1 MNIIELQRVSKSFGP
16 IKALE
21 QINLSLESGR
31 IIGLLGTNGS
41 GKSTMIKLI
50 NDLLVPDQGIV
61 KVNGQKPGIE
71 TKKIVSYLPE
81 RSYLDP
87 NMKVVEILRYFQD
100 FYKDFDI
107 QKAQDLLKEFTIP
120 VDRRIKTLSK
130 GTREKLQL
138 ILVMSRKAKLYIL
151 DEPMAGVDPA
161 ARDHI
166 LDTILSGY
174 DEGSTILIS
183 THLIA
188 DVEECWMRLSSWITV
203 ILLAMNRRNRCGC
216 VKENRLIRFS
226 GGFQM
231 LGLCLKYDLKAL
243 FRVTWP
249 VYVVSMVLPIGIQ
262 IFYWIQDWPI
272 FDTMIFQMFSGFY
285 TIIYIMSL
293 FCLIIWP
300 IVVCVR
306 HFFNSMLKDEGYLTN
321 TLPVSR
327 NTLIISKEMAGLA
340 LFLISFVLFILSILI
355 VIPTFDF
362 MELKVLLTSFH
373 WTFRNV
379 DLTCIIDFSIVSF
392 GLWIDYDV
400 CLGDDVRADASQ
412 RKRNI
417 KCCLLFFDQLWSAG
431 YSLCVYDG
439 IWLGGRYR
447 NRMAPGKLFCDI
459 CYTS

>member
-1 MNIIELQRVSKSFGP
+1 MNIIELQQVSKSFGP

-61 KVNGQKPGIE
+61 KVA
-71 TKKIVSYLPE
+71 
-81 RSYLDP
+81 
-87 NMKVVEILRYFQD
+87 EILRYFQD

-188 DVEECWMRLSSWITV
+188 DVERVLDEVIFLDHGRITRHEQADPLRMREGKSI
-203 ILLAMNRRNRCGC
+203 
-216 VKENRLIRFS
+216 
-226 GGFQM
+226 
-231 LGLCLKYDLKAL
+231 D
-243 FRVTWP
+243 
-249 VYVVSMVLPIGIQ
+249 Q
-262 IFYWIQDWPI
+262 IF
-272 FDTMIFQMFSGFY
+272 
-285 TIIYIMSL
+285 
-293 FCLIIWP
+293 
-300 IVVCVR
+300 R
-306 HFFNSMLKDEGYLTN
+306 E
-321 TLPVSR
+321 
-327 NTLIISKEMAGLA
+327 
-340 LFLISFVLFILSILI
+340 
-355 VIPTFDF
+355 DF
-362 MELKVLLTSFH
+362 
-373 WTFRNV
+373 R
-379 DLTCIIDFSIVSF
+379 C
-392 GLWIDYDV
+392 
-400 CLGDDVRADASQ
+400 
-412 RKRNI
+412 
-417 KCCLLFFDQLWSAG
+417 
-431 YSLCVYDG
+431 
-439 IWLGGRYR
+439 
-447 NRMAPGKLFCDI
+447 
-459 CYTS
+459 